1 MSNPKNHAP
10 WLYPPIKALVRL
22 FYPKI
27 TVYGQENLPQEPC
40 LVVGNHSQM
49 NGPIACEL
57 YFPGN
62 RYTWC
67 AGQMMQ
73 KNEVAEYAFQD
84 FWSQKPKWTHPFYK
98 LLSHIIVPFS
108 VCIFN
113 NANTIAVYRDS
124 RIISTFKT
132 TLKRLNEGANVIIF
146 PEHDVPYNAIV
157 SEFETRFVDI
167 AQLYHKRQGKTLPF
181 VPLYIAPNLKSMYIG
196 KPIYFN
202 PNASMEEERQ
212 RICRCLMEEITTQA
226 VSLPRHIVVPYRN
239 IPKKQYPWS
248 REESS

>member
-1 MSNPKNHAP
+1 MSKPKKYAP

-27 TVYGQENLPQEPC
+27 TVYGEENLPQEPC

-57 YFPGN
+57 YFPGK

-67 AGQMMQ
+67 AGQMMR
-73 KNEVAEYAFQD
+73 KEEVAEYAFQD
-84 FWSQKPKWTHPFYK
+84 FWSQKPKWTQPFYK

-113 NANTIAVYRDS
+113 NANTIGVYRDS

-132 TLKRLNEGANVIIF
+132 TLKRLSEGANVVVF
-146 PEHDVPYNAIV
+146 PEHDAPYNTIL

-167 AQLYHKRQGKTLPF
+167 AQLYCKKQGKPLPF
-181 VPLYIAPNLKSMYIG
+181 VPLYIAPKLKSMYIG

-202 PNASMEEERQ
+202 PDAPIEEERQ
-212 RICRCLMEEITTQA
+212 RICRFLMEEITAQA

-239 IPKKQYPWS
+239 IPKKHYPWN
-248 REESS
+248 REDSL

>member
-1 MSNPKNHAP
+1 M
-10 WLYPPIKALVRL
+10 
-22 FYPKI
+22 
-27 TVYGQENLPQEPC
+27 
-40 LVVGNHSQM
+40 
-49 NGPIACEL
+49 
-57 YFPGN
+57 
-62 RYTWC
+62 
-67 AGQMMQ
+67 
-73 KNEVAEYAFQD
+73 
-84 FWSQKPKWTHPFYK
+84 
-98 LLSHIIVPFS
+98 
-108 VCIFN
+108 
-113 NANTIAVYRDS
+113 
-124 RIISTFKT
+124 
-132 TLKRLNEGANVIIF
+132 IIF

-212 RICRCLMEEITTQA
+212 RICRCLMEEITAQA